1 MEVNHSPS
9 VMAKRLEAEVRMIL
23 RPVDFYKLEPAQR
36 ETMADLRQN
45 LADARVYTNDYD
57 LSETREE
64 QTLNAKRAKHW
75 LSEVRTDIL
84 NASQYDIF
92 SAIDV
97 AYLSAQIEQI
107 MGSLQ

>member
-23 RPVDFYKLEPAQR
+23 RPVDIYKLEPAMR
-36 ETMADLRQN
+36 ETTGNLRQN
-45 LADARVYTNDYD
+45 LADARVYTNDYE

-75 LSEVRTDIL
+75 LNGARADIL
-84 NASQYDIF
+84 IASQYDIF

-97 AYLSAQIEQI
+97 AHLSAQIEQI
-107 MGSLQ
+107 IGSLQ